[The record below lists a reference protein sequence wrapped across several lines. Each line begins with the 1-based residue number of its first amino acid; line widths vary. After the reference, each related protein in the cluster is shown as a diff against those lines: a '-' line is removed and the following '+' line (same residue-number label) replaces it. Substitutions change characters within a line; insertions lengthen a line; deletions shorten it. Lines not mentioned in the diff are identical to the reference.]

1 VPESWAQAAVALTLV
16 VPGFVYR
23 ASWQSVAGPDP
34 ARPDFGTRVLHAMVA
49 TGVFAGAYA
58 AAFGP
63 VLARYAHDPS
73 RVLSDPRTAGL
84 GFIGLVIVVPWLTAR
99 LCFWVVRGDRFGLLT
114 ARTPPALRR
123 GRPLD
128 HPPSAWDRAFG
139 GASRGCWVR
148 VRFADDRWL
157 GGWYGDDSFA
167 TTHPHPQEL
176 FVEEGWVVQD
186 DGTFSDVVH
195 APGGMVIRCS
205 AAIAVDFIPGRRD
218 DGPGAHD
225 DLRTVQ
231 PDG

>member
-1 VPESWAQAAVALTLV
+1 MPETWGQAAVTLTLV

-58 AAFGP
+58 AAFVP
-63 VLARYAHDPS
+63 VLAAYAREPAQALGNA
-73 RVLSDPRTAGL
+73 RAVGL
-84 GFIGLVIVVPWLTAR
+84 GFVVLAIALPWLAAR
-99 LCFWVVRGDRFGLLT
+99 LCFWVVRSDRFVLLT

-139 GASRGCWVR
+139 GAPRGWVR
-148 VRFADDRWL
+148 VRFADGRWL

-167 TTHPHPQEL
+167 TTHPHPPEL
-176 FVEEGWVVQD
+176 FVEEGWVVGD

-195 APGGMVIRCS
+195 APGGMVIRC
-205 AAIAVDFIPGRRD
+205 ADAVAVDFLPCRREDRTGGRD
-218 DGPGAHD
+218 DD
-225 DLRTVQ
+225 VRTVQ
-231 PDG
+231 PRG